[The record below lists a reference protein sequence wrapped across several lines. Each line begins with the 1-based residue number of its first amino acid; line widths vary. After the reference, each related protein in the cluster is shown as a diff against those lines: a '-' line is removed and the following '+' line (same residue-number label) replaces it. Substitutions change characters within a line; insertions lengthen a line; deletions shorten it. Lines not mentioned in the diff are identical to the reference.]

1 MALVRQYGPLEDA
14 GPCQHPSPCDK
25 EAVARVPNPAGIGSA
40 GLDLCP
46 FHLAL
51 WADCRGDRET
61 LRKFDVADLAAD
73 DRWLSLEAVPLRL
86 NREAIWHR
94 LGVDHRG
101 LAHFYHH
108 GRTETEANW
117 LVTVD
122 RRLEFVD
129 AYQVP
134 AHIGLDGWI
143 DHVDEC
149 RAWVALDEDSLHDAP
164 EVGSE

>member
-1 MALVRQYGPLEDA
+1 MALVRRYGRLDDGGE
-14 GPCQHPSPCDK
+14 CEHPSPCDE
-25 EAVARVPNPAGIGSA
+25 EAVARVPNPVEIGGA

-51 WADCRGDRET
+51 WADCRGDEET
-61 LRKFDVADLAAD
+61 LRKLDVADLAAD
-73 DRWLSLEAVPLRL
+73 DRWLSLEAVPPRL

-108 GRTETEANW
+108 GRTENEADRV
-117 LVTVD
+117 VTVD

-129 AYQVP
+129 AYEVP
-134 AHIGLDGWI
+134 ACIGLDGWI
-143 DHVDEC
+143 DHVDER